1 MSGMGKI
8 KVNFKNFLG
17 EFNTKK
23 VTLVVVV
30 SIIAFLFTPGFL
42 LNLPPVGPPNND
54 DKVKEIQSF
63 FNFKTNIYSMIVHSI
78 VIGLVFYLF
87 ITVKSF
93 YKLIKF
99 QSYSL
104 IKSENSYIF
113 KIVLNCCFKVSNC
126 SIKNVITI

>member
-1 MSGMGKI
+1 MGKI

-23 VTLVVVV
+23 VILAVVV

-42 LNLPPVGPPNND
+42 LNLPPVGPPNDD
-54 DKVKEIQSF
+54 DKVKEIPSPF

-87 ITVKSF
+87 ITVKPF
-93 YKLIKF
+93 YKLIGL
-99 QSYSL
+99 QSIL
-104 IKSENSYIF
+104 
-113 KIVLNCCFKVSNC
+113 
-126 SIKNVITI
+126 